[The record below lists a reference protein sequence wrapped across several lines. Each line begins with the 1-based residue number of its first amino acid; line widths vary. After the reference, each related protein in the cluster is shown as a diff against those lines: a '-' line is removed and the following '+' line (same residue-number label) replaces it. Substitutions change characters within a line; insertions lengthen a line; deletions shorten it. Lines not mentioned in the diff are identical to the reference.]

1 MFIEKQFAMQS
12 SPRRGDIGGRQS
24 VEIGRNG
31 KEQERKRD
39 AIAHQR
45 GVFRLTI
52 VDCRFLIV
60 DFLVDSLNP
69 ACVSRKGGRT
79 SLNQEPGLF

>member
-1 MFIEKQFAMQS
+1 MFIEKQLAMES

-45 GVFRLTI
+45 RNI
-52 VDCRFLIV
+52 EYRMSNIEY
-60 DFLVDSLNP
+60 
-69 ACVSRKGGRT
+69 RKKKEKRTENRDLCGLGR
-79 SLNQEPGLF
+79 EAGLP